1 MSSTFPIPTT
11 RWSDRLQ
18 QGVLRRITHA
28 INHLIRQEPQAEQ
41 RLQSHLGKRL
51 DLHVAG
57 LRAALVISAAGAFE
71 PVHLE
76 ALDQPPALKL
86 EIDMPAV
93 LAAQWRGQPLG
104 LTGVRITG
112 DAEFAQAVSWM
123 FSHVRW
129 DAEDDLA
136 QWLGDIPAHRLAR
149 VGRGAWVEVRRL
161 RQQLEADAKDWL
173 TEAPRD
179 LVGRAEF
186 TACSAEF
193 TRLRDATAR
202 LDKRV
207 QRLSRRPS
215 TARN

>member
-1 MSSTFPIPTT
+1 MPSTFSIPTA

-18 QGVLRRITHA
+18 QGVLRRVTHA

-51 DLHVAG
+51 DLYAAG
-57 LRAALVISAAGAFE
+57 LHAALVISSAAAFE
-71 PVHLE
+71 PAQLE
-76 ALDQPPALKL
+76 VLDQPPALKL
-86 EIDMPAV
+86 EIDLPVV

-104 LTGVRITG
+104 LAGVRITG
-112 DAEFAQAVSWM
+112 DAEFAQAVSWLL
-123 FSHVRW
+123 SHVRW

-149 VGRGAWVEVRRL
+149 VGREARAELRRL
-161 RQQLEADAKDWL
+161 RQQLEADTRDWL
-173 TEAPRD
+173 AEAPRD
-179 LVGRAEF
+179 LVSRAEF

-207 QRLSRRPS
+207 QMLSRRPA

>member
-1 MSSTFPIPTT
+1 MSSTFPTPTA

-18 QGVLRRITHA
+18 QGVLRRVTQA
-28 INHLIRQEPQAEQ
+28 INHLRRQEPQAGQ

-51 DLHVAG
+51 DLHAVG
-57 LRAALVISAAGAFE
+57 RHAALVISAAGAFE
-71 PVHLE
+71 P
-76 ALDQPPALKL
+76 AQLDVLNQPPALKL

-93 LAAQWRGQPLG
+93 LAAQWRDQPLG
-104 LTGVRITG
+104 LSGVRITG
-112 DAEFAQAVSWM
+112 DAEFAQAVSWLL
-123 FSHVRW
+123 SHVRW

-136 QWLGDIPAHRLAR
+136 PWLGDIPAHRLTR
-149 VGRGAWVEVRRL
+149 VGRGAWAELLRL

-173 TEAPRD
+173 AEAPRD

-186 TACSAEF
+186 TACSAEY

-202 LDKRV
+202 LDKRLK
-207 QRLSRRPS
+207 RLSRRPS